1 MGLINMFEDFPARL
15 KFFRAKNNLSQV
27 ELAKLIGISGKQVSD
42 YEVGTSKP
50 RQGTFFKILNAL
62 NVSQDEFLFADI
74 HSPNDVGFNIIGNTE
89 IGSITI
95 SNTILKKLRCTLDDL
110 VIKQVTSDS
119 MSPTLKVDDVVLINR
134 LEFDAL
140 DNQIFL
146 VEYAD
151 EEMFVRTLKE
161 PDGSITLA
169 RDNPN
174 YRSINVKPE
183 DIDIQGKVVYRQG
196 LI

>member
-1 MGLINMFEDFPARL
+1 MFEDFPARL

-169 RDNPN
+169 RDNSN

>member
-1 MGLINMFEDFPARL
+1 MFEDFPARL